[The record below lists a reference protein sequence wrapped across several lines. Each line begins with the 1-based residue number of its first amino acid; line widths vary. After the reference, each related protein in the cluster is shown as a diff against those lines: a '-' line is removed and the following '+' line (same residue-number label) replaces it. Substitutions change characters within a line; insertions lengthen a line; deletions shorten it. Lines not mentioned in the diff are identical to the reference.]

1 MPSTAGLL
9 AGPTPIQRA
18 DRLGAAIGLRPG
30 GLWIKRDDLTP
41 LAGGGNKVR
50 KLDYLCAAALAAGAD
65 VLVTGGGAQSN
76 HVRLTAAAGRR
87 LGLDVVAVF
96 SGEAPPDASG
106 NIVVDALFGL
116 TMIWTGKA
124 QFTDLEAEIATI
136 SNRLAA
142 SGRRPY
148 DIPIGGA
155 DQVGSQGYLV
165 AAAELQAQVPDI
177 ELVIVPAG
185 SGGTHAGLVAGFG
198 DHERVLSVN
207 VGAFED
213 VAERVARL
221 ADRTAAFA
229 GRPNPSGSARV
240 DERYTDAGYG
250 AEVEDARAAMRLA
263 ARTEGL
269 VLDPVYTGKALAAL
283 MAGVS
288 EGSIDAGMRIIFVH
302 CGGAYGLLS
311 ARYSNWVAD
320 WGTS

>member
-1 MPSTAGLL
+1 LL
-9 AGPTPIQRA
+9 SGQTPVETA
-18 DRLGAAIGLRPG
+18 DRLGAAIGLAPG
-30 GLWIKRDDLTP
+30 RLWIKRDDLTP

-50 KLDYLCAAALAAGAD
+50 KLDHLCAAALAAGAD

-106 NIVVDALFGL
+106 NVVIDALFGL

-124 QFTDLEAEIATI
+124 DLVDVEAEIATV
-136 SNRLAA
+136 SDRLAA

-148 DIPIGGA
+148 AIPIGGA
-155 DQVGSQGYLV
+155 DRVGSQGYVL
-165 AAAELQAQVPDI
+165 AAAEIQAQVPDVD
-177 ELVIVPAG
+177 LVVVPAG

-198 DHERVLSVN
+198 DHERVLGVN
-207 VGAFED
+207 VGAFQD
-213 VAERVARL
+213 VAGRVARL
-221 ADRTAAFA
+221 ADQTAAFA
-229 GRPNPSGSARV
+229 GRPNPSGSAHV

-283 MAGVS
+283 IAGIS
-288 EGSIDAGMRIIFVH
+288 ERSIDAGTRIVFVH

-311 ARYSNWVAD
+311 ARYSNWIAD
-320 WGTS
+320 WTAA